1 MRIQF
6 FQGRRRSLC
15 GQALLSI
22 ARSVAGTVFILA
34 ATIACFGWDYEGHR
48 LVNQIA
54 LASLPTNFP
63 AFVRQPETQER
74 IAFLGGEPDR
84 WRNTPDLPLKHVN
97 SPDHY
102 MDLEDLIPHRMAA
115 TNLSHFRYDFLAQ
128 VSVSRATNQAQLPPI
143 DPFKDLDRT
152 KALVG
157 FLPWTITEHYAKLK
171 SDFSC
176 LRAFEE
182 GGTPEEIAN
191 AQQNIAYLMGIMGH
205 FVGDASQPLHTTKH
219 YNGWV
224 GENPHGY
231 TTNLTFHSW
240 IDGGYLRKVGVQFAD
255 LRPHV
260 RPAKML
266 WRGHPKAKHDGV
278 FPEVME
284 FILEQHQ
291 LVEPLYQLEK
301 EGKLSGDDAKGQEG
315 RLLIA
320 DQILKAGQML
330 GNLWYSA
337 WQQAPPDTFLK
348 AALAKRKLAQET
360 APPKP

>member
-6 FQGRRRSLC
+6 FQWSRRSLC
-15 GQALLSI
+15 GPASFSI
-22 ARSVAGTVFILA
+22 ARSVAGAFLISA
-34 ATIACFGWDYEGHR
+34 ATAACLGWDYEGHR

-63 AFVRQPETQER
+63 AFARQAETQER

-102 MDLEDLIPHRMAA
+102 IDLEDLIPHRMAA

-128 VSVSRATNQAQLPPI
+128 AAVSRAANQAQLPLI
-143 DPFKDLDRT
+143 DPVKDLDRT
-152 KALVG
+152 KALIG
-157 FLPWTITEHYAKLK
+157 FLPWTITQYYAKLK

-176 LRAFEE
+176 LSAFEA

-191 AQQNIAYLMGIMGH
+191 AQQNIAYLMGTMGH
-205 FVGDASQPLHTTKH
+205 FVGDAAQPLHTTKH

-255 LRPHV
+255 RV
-260 RPAKML
+260 Q
-266 WRGHPKAKHDGV
+266 V
-278 FPEVME
+278 
-284 FILEQHQ
+284 
-291 LVEPLYQLEK
+291 
-301 EGKLSGDDAKGQEG
+301 
-315 RLLIA
+315 
-320 DQILKAGQML
+320 
-330 GNLWYSA
+330 
-337 WQQAPPDTFLK
+337 
-348 AALAKRKLAQET
+348 KRVAEL
-360 APPKP
+360 